1 VTVTPETVEAGPGS
15 DQHEG
20 AAEDRPSLTEL
31 AERLG
36 RDVGVLLQREAELSA
51 ARNRPALRRL
61 AAAAVAA
68 VAFATAF
75 ALANWAAVQALDS
88 ELPGWAA
95 PLVLAGAWLVLAGVL
110 VAVLSRGSGESAG
123 VSAWSLVAGGD
134 EVVRDRE
141 LARDEA
147 QQTVRE
153 RLEELAAGLADEAE
167 ARIASAVMPVAGSIV
182 DAGEDILDASEEAIE
197 DMVEEM
203 PGGSLVGQA
212 VDLVL
217 LPGRWSLRVMTTA
230 LKGSSDGD

>member
-1 VTVTPETVEAGPGS
+1 
-15 DQHEG
+15 
-20 AAEDRPSLTEL
+20 
-31 AERLG
+31 
-36 RDVGVLLQREAELSA
+36 
-51 ARNRPALRRL
+51 
-61 AAAAVAA
+61 
-68 VAFATAF
+68 
-75 ALANWAAVQALDS
+75 
-88 ELPGWAA
+88 
-95 PLVLAGAWLVLAGVL
+95 
-110 VAVLSRGSGESAG
+110 

-141 LARDEA
+141 RARDEA

-153 RLEELAAGLADEAE
+153 RLEELAARVADEAD
-167 ARIASAVMPVAGSIV
+167 ARIASAVVPVAGSIV

-230 LKGSSDGD
+230 LKGSSNSE